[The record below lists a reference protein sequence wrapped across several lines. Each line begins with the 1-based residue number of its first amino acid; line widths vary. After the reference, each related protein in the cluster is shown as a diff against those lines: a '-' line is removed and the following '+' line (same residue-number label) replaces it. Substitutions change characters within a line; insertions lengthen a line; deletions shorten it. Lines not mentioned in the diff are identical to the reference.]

1 MSVGQSA
8 PNPAIIR
15 FRARMEDHMRT
26 HAYKMLI
33 TSLGLAVLAGCS
45 DAADHNAA
53 DVTFAT
59 DMIPHHQQAVQMA
72 ELATDRA
79 ASPEVLE
86 VAEEIRGA
94 QQPEIDTMSEWLEE
108 WGEPVPEDMGGMDDG
123 SGGMGN
129 MPGMLTDEQLADLD
143 AADGPA
149 FDEMFLEAMI
159 DHHIGAIQMAQTEQ
173 QDGAFADA
181 IDLAEQIEQA
191 QTEEIDR
198 MRALLADDE

>member
-1 MSVGQSA
+1 
-8 PNPAIIR
+8 
-15 FRARMEDHMRT
+15 MRT
-26 HAYKMLI
+26 HTLKML
-33 TSLGLAVLAGCS
+33 TASLGLTMLAACS
-45 DAADHNAA
+45 GAADHNAA

-94 QQPEIDTMSEWLEE
+94 QQPEIDTMSGWLEE
-108 WGEPVPEDMGGMDDG
+108 WGEPVPDDMGGMDGG
-123 SGGMGN
+123 SGGMGD
-129 MPGMLTDEQLADLD
+129 MPGMLTDEQLADLE
-143 AADGPA
+143 AADGAA

-159 DHHIGAIQMAQTEQ
+159 DHHTGAIQMAQTEQ
-173 QDGAFADA
+173 EDGASPDA
-181 IDLAEQIEQA
+181 IALAEEIERA

-198 MRALLADDE
+198 MRELLADTE